1 MTLLTQGITTRT
13 SREKIFDL
21 AVFPDLDFLLVPPI
35 LAQSG
40 SKMVASEMCVGNSEK
55 RESLYGLEG
64 VCLVV
69 EGLNPVIE
77 KNGLLTSRLQ
87 TDVEEE
93 LSKAGI
99 PVLPRSEVGP
109 MDPFLYVNVNAHK
122 LDELFFYSIR
132 VELHQSVTLVRDPS
146 IEMQATPWDVGSVG
160 SVGSANLYQIREAV
174 KEYIREFISAYKVTS
189 VS

>member
-1 MTLLTQGITTRT
+1 M
-13 SREKIFDL
+13 IFL
-21 AVFPDLDFLLVPPI
+21 QFKTPSSFLVPPI

-40 SKMVASEMCVGNSEK
+40 SKVVAKEVIHEFIYGRTLP

-64 VCLVV
+64 VCVVV
-69 EGLNPVIE
+69 EGLDPVIE

-122 LDELFFYSIR
+122 LDELFFYSIH
-132 VELHQSVTLVRDPS
+132 VELHQLVTLAREPS
-146 IEMQATPWDVGSVG
+146 IEMLIPTWNVGLVG
-160 SVGSANLYQIREAV
+160 SVGSANLYQLRGGVRI
-174 KEYIREFISAYKVTS
+174 YIEEFIGDYKATS
-189 VS
+189 VN